1 MKSFFNYFGSK
12 TNLLNILQNIAAIN
26 LLKYF
31 VLHIMVILQMINFHT
46 TGQKKIFVT

>member
-1 MKSFFNYFGSK
+1 MKSFLNYFGSK

-46 TGQKKIFVT
+46 TGQKKFFVT